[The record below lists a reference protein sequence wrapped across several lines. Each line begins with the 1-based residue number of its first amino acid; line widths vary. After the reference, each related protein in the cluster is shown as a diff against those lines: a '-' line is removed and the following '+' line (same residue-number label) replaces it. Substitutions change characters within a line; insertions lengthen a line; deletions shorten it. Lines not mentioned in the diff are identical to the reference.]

1 MRLTQKMQ
9 DAIND
14 QINMEF
20 LSAYSYLAMA
30 AWCERSSFRG
40 SAAWLRAQS
49 IEERGH
55 AMRLFEFLVDR
66 GAKIELKAIPGQQS
80 EWPTL
85 QSVFEHGLKNE
96 ELVSESINRLYE
108 LSLNEKAF
116 ATAAEL
122 QWFLTEQV
130 EEEKTARDIVAKFA
144 LIGKDPAAMLD
155 MDRELGARSQA
166 EAGRGH

>member
-1 MRLTQKMQ
+1 MRLSKKMQ
-9 DAIND
+9 DAINN

-20 LSAYSYLAMA
+20 VSAYSYLAMA
-30 AWCERSSFRG
+30 AWCERMSFRG

-66 GAKIELKAIPGQQS
+66 GATIELKAIAGQPAD
-80 EWPTL
+80 WPSL
-85 QSVFEHGLKNE
+85 QGVFEQGLKNE
-96 ELVSESINRLYE
+96 EAVSDSINQLYK
-108 LSLNEKAF
+108 LSLTEEAF

-130 EEEKTARDIVAKFA
+130 EEEKTARDIVAKFH
-144 LIGKDPAAMLD
+144 LVGKDPAAILD
-155 MDRELGARSQA
+155 LDRELASRTAA
-166 EAGRGH
+166 EAGGAH

>member
-1 MRLTQKMQ
+1 MMRLSKKMQ

-20 LSAYSYLAMA
+20 LSAYSYLGMA
-30 AWCERSSFRG
+30 AWCERVSFRG

-55 AMRLFEFLVDR
+55 AMKLFEFLVDR
-66 GAKIELKAIPGQQS
+66 GATIELKAIPGQQT
-80 EWPTL
+80 EWPSL
-85 QSVFEHGLKNE
+85 QGVFEQGLKNE
-96 ELVSESINRLYE
+96 EAVSESINALYK
-108 LSLNEKAF
+108 LSLQEEAF

-130 EEEKTARDIVAKFA
+130 EEEKTARDILAKFR
-144 LIGKDPAAMLD
+144 LVGDDPAAILD
-155 MDRELGARSQA
+155 LDRELGARTES
-166 EAGRGH
+166 EGHGH

>member
-1 MRLTQKMQ
+1 MRLTKKMQ

-30 AWCERSSFRG
+30 AWCERMSFRG

-66 GAKIELKAIPGQQS
+66 GAVIELKAIPGQQT
-80 EWPTL
+80 EWPSL
-85 QSVFEHGLKNE
+85 HGVFEQALKNE

-108 LSLNEKAF
+108 LSINEKAF

-130 EEEKTARDIVAKFA
+130 EEEKTARDIVAKFH
-144 LIGKDPAAMLD
+144 LIGNDPSAMLD
-155 MDRELGARSQA
+155 LDRELASRTAGGAK
-166 EAGRGH
+166 GGH